1 MNAQMI
7 GPDKVNQLRHVLYF
21 NNADGIKAQMQRQA
35 ELLAPKF
42 QIVLDMLKEKLGD
55 AGIAK
60 WSHPVGGYFI
70 SFDALP
76 GCAGRIYTLCK
87 EAGVVL
93 TGPGATFPHGCDPK
107 DSNLRIAPSYPPVEE
122 LRQAMEV
129 FCTCVQIASAEKL
142 LTLK

>member
-1 MNAQMI
+1 MS
-7 GPDKVNQLRHVLYF
+7 
-21 NNADGIKAQMQRQA
+21 RQA

-42 QIVLDMLKEKLGD
+42 QIVLNMLKEKLGNS
-55 AGIAK
+55 GIAK
-60 WSHPVGGYFI
+60 WSHPMGGYFV

-93 TGPGATFPHGCDPK
+93 TGPGATFPHGFDPK
-107 DSNLRIAPSYPPVEE
+107 DSNLRISPSYPPVEE

-142 LTLK
+142 LALK